1 MLTIA
6 KFDRFDI
13 VNNIGEDKPS
23 FTIWFSGCTIRCN
36 ECHNKQLWDK
46 SSGNEMAVDNVVDI
60 IVRECHKLNTDT
72 VVLLGGEPLD
82 QELRDL
88 YQLCADIHLHDIRIW
103 LYTGYNYDEI
113 PVVIKECVDVIKCG
127 RYIDELKCDGF
138 PSSTNQELWER
149 IDGNWVK
156 V

>member
-36 ECHNKQLWDK
+36 GCHNKQLWDK

-138 PSSTNQELWER
+138 PSSTNQELWKR

>member
-6 KFDRFDI
+6 NFDRFDV

-23 FTIWFSGCTIRCN
+23 FTIWFSGCTIRCDG
-36 ECHNKQLWDK
+36 CHNKQLWDK
-46 SSGNEMAVDNVVDI
+46 SSGNEMAVDDVVDI
-60 IVRECHKLNTDT
+60 VVNECHKLNTDT

-88 YQLCADIHLHDIRIW
+88 YQLCADIRLHGIRIW

-113 PVVIKECVDVIKCG
+113 PIVIKECIDVIKCG
-127 RYIDELKCDGF
+127 RYIDGLKCDGF
-138 PSSTNQELWER
+138 PPSTNQELWER
-149 IDGNWVK
+149 IDGKWVK
-156 V
+156 A